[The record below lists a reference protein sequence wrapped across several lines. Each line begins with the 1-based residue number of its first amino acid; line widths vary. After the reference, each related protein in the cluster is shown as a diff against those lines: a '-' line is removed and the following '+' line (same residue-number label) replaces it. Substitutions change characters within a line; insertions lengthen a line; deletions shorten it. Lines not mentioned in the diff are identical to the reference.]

1 MLQWSLSSSL
11 LLGCLWCLQY
21 QSWNL
26 QVEPTELKPTG
37 SSQVLQIVTQTQV
50 FAFPSTC
57 QFPPSSA
64 VPLFFLPT
72 CCVLQWPCLPSLS
85 SPLLPLLCSIK
96 CSTSASLT
104 DRGCSSFAGGDRE
117 GKEEKEKLLVTKEA
131 AETLKDELSSRSG
144 SQSPFVRAA
153 NLRYSL

>member
-1 MLQWSLSSSL
+1 MLQWSLRSNL

-26 QVEPTELKPTG
+26 LVEPTESKPTG
-37 SSQVLQIVTQTQV
+37 SAQVLQIVMQTQV

-64 VPLFFLPT
+64 VPSFFLST
-72 CCVLQWPCLPSLS
+72 CCVLPAF
-85 SPLLPLLCSIK
+85 PLLPSPFLSFP
-96 CSTSASLT
+96 SSALSNAALQRHWLT
-104 DRGCSSFAGGDRE
+104 GAAAASAEEMER
-117 GKEEKEKLLVTKEA
+117 GKEEKEKLLSTKEA

-144 SQSPFVRAA
+144 PQSPFVRAA
-153 NLRYSL
+153 N